1 MISHNDPLFQTPRTL
16 RALVTVQSSSFLFYA
31 RAYIYRVLKDLIRT
45 PFRPHLDPPID
56 PQYRPHRGLRYPI
69 RREREGRGQEKG
81 RKGVLH
87 YHTRYLCIPLVG
99 SSYLVVVSDTIHHT
113 MYHRYHTP
121 YHTLL
126 LPPIHYHTSSVLLLV
141 FYLSTY
147 QPAQHRDPEPRGQR
161 TTTHHL
167 ASSMQ

>member
-1 MISHNDPLFQTPRTL
+1 M
-16 RALVTVQSSSFLFYA
+16 
-31 RAYIYRVLKDLIRT
+31 
-45 PFRPHLDPPID
+45 D
-56 PQYRPHRGLRYPI
+56 PQYGPHRGLRYPI

-121 YHTLL
+121 YHTPVTNHLSTIHYPLL
-126 LPPIHYHTSSVLLLV
+126 LFFFLSSIYLPISPRSTETPSPVANAQPHITLQVVCSKVTVRLTFTTRYHMLV
-141 FYLSTY
+141 
-147 QPAQHRDPEPRGQR
+147 H
-161 TTTHHL
+161 
-167 ASSMQ
+167 